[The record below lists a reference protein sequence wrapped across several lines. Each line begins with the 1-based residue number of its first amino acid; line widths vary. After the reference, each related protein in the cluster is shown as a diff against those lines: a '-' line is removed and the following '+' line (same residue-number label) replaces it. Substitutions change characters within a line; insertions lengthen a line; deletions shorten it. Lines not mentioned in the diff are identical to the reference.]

1 MRQPPVHSPLP
12 WAALRAGGAALM
24 PGRDPRPALAELL
37 KREFVAERVRLLAS
51 GTQALQTALSEAA
64 RAVGGEVIVAL
75 PAFTCFD
82 VATAAVGAG
91 VRVALYDVDPRT
103 LSPDLDSLTAAL
115 TAGAR
120 IVVVTPLYG
129 VPVPWR
135 AVVECAAAVGATVI
149 EDAAQ
154 GFAASW
160 RGRPLGSLG
169 VVSVL
174 SFGRGKGWTGGRGGA
189 LLSRGGAGG
198 NGGNGNGGGGEGG
211 LWREAGVLAL
221 AAAQWP
227 FARPAAYGIPASIPW
242 LGLGETRYLDP
253 VTPGALSRAS
263 AGLLMRGFAAALR
276 EAGERRR
283 RARRLLEALAL
294 CPGVHP
300 IDPPAETT
308 PGYLRLPLRVPR
320 GLSGLIE
327 PEAAMR
333 LGAAPSYPSS
343 LGDLAPI
350 RARLVGQARRWPGA
364 QDLVRDLITLPTHS
378 LLSPGDLEALARAV
392 AR

>member
-12 WAALRAGGAALM
+12 WSTLRAGGAALVT
-24 PGRDPRPALAELL
+24 GRDPRPALGALL
-37 KREFVAERVRLLAS
+37 AREFAAERVRLLAS
-51 GTQALQTALSEAA
+51 GTQALQTALVEAA
-64 RAVGGEVIVAL
+64 RSAGGDVIVAL

-91 VRVALYDVDPRT
+91 VRVALYDLDPRT

-120 IVVVTPLYG
+120 IVLVTPLYG
-129 VPVPWR
+129 VPVQWR
-135 AVVECAAAVGATVI
+135 ALIDCAAAVGATVI

-154 GFAASW
+154 GFGALW

-169 VVSVL
+169 TASVL

-189 LLSRGGAGG
+189 LLTRGGAGG
-198 NGGNGNGGGGEGG
+198 NGGNGTGVG

-221 AAAQWP
+221 ATAQWA
-227 FARPAAYGIPASIPW
+227 FARPAAYGIPAALPW
-242 LGLGETRYLDP
+242 LGLGETRYHDP
-253 VTPGALSRAS
+253 VTPRALPRVS
-263 AGLLMRGFAAALR
+263 AGLLVRGFAGALH
-276 EAGERRR
+276 ESGERRR
-283 RARRLLEALAL
+283 RARRLLELLALAT
-294 CPGVHP
+294 GVHP
-300 IDPPAETT
+300 IEPPAETT
-308 PGYLRLPLRVPR
+308 PGYLRLPLRVSG
-320 GLSGLIE
+320 GLGGLAD
-327 PEAAMR
+327 PEIATR
-333 LGAAPSYPSS
+333 LGAAPSYPSA

-350 RARLVGQARRWPGA
+350 RARLVGPARRWPGA

-378 LLSPGDLEALARAV
+378 LLNPGDLAALARAV

>member
-51 GTQALQTALSEAA
+51 GTQALQAALGEAA
-64 RAVGGEVIVAL
+64 QTTGAGSGVIIAL

-82 VATAAVGAG
+82 VATAAVGA
-91 VRVALYDVDPRT
+91 
-103 LSPDLDSLTAAL
+103 
-115 TAGAR
+115 
-120 IVVVTPLYG
+120 
-129 VPVPWR
+129 
-135 AVVECAAAVGATVI
+135 TVI

-154 GFAASW
+154 GFGALW

-169 VVSVL
+169 TASVL

-189 LLSRGGAGG
+189 LLTRGGAGG
-198 NGGNGNGGGGEGG
+198 NGGNGTGVG

-221 AAAQWP
+221 ATAQWA
-227 FARPAAYGIPASIPW
+227 FARPAAYGIPAALPW
-242 LGLGETRYLDP
+242 LGLGETRYHDP
-253 VTPGALSRAS
+253 VTPRALPRVS
-263 AGLLMRGFAAALR
+263 AGLLVRGFAAALR
-276 EAGERRR
+276 ESGERRR
-283 RARRLLEALAL
+283 RARRLLELLALAT
-294 CPGVHP
+294 GVHP
-300 IDPPAETT
+300 IEPPAETT
-308 PGYLRLPLRVPR
+308 PGYLRLPLRVSG
-320 GLSGLIE
+320 GLGGLPD
-327 PEAAMR
+327 PEIATR
-333 LGAAPSYPSS
+333 LGAARSYPSA

-350 RARLVGQARRWPGA
+350 RARLVGPARRWPGA

-378 LLSPGDLEALARAV
+378 LLNPGDLAALARAV

>member
-1 MRQPPVHSPLP
+1 VRQPPVHSPLP
-12 WAALRAGGAALM
+12 WTVLRAGGAALM
-24 PGRDPRPALAELL
+24 PGRDPRPALTELL
-37 KREFVAERVRLLAS
+37 GRELVAERVRLLAS

-64 RAVGGEVIVAL
+64 RVAGGDVIVAL

-135 AVVECAAAVGATVI
+135 AVVECAAAVGAMVI

-154 GFAASW
+154 GFGASW

-169 VVSVL
+169 TASVL

-189 LLSRGGAGG
+189 LLTRGGAAG
-198 NGGNGNGGGGEGG
+198 NGANGNGVG

-221 AAAQWP
+221 AAAQWA
-227 FARPAAYGIPASIPW
+227 FARPAAYGIPASLPW
-242 LGLGETRYLDP
+242 LGLGETRYRDP
-253 VTPGALSRAS
+253 VTPQSLPRAS
-263 AGLLMRGFAAALR
+263 AGLLVRGFAAALR

-294 CPGVHP
+294 CAGVHP

-308 PGYLRLPLRVPR
+308 PGYLRLPLRVPG
-320 GLSGLIE
+320 GLNGLVD
-327 PEAAMR
+327 PKVAMR
-333 LGAAPSYPSS
+333 LGAARSYPSS

-364 QDLVRDLITLPTHS
+364 QDLVRELITLPTHS
-378 LLSPGDLEALARAV
+378 LLSAQDLEALARAV
-392 AR
+392 GA